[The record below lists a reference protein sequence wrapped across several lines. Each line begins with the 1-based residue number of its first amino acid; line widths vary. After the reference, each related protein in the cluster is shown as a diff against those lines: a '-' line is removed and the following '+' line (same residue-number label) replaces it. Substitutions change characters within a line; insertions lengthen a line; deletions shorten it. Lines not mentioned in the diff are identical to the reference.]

1 MFPFLIPFILPVAG
15 AAVGVG
21 LVKANGWANKQKFT
35 KALLKIGP
43 NIAKIYDVIDPI
55 LAANLAKW
63 NGSQVD
69 KAFDITIK
77 AFSDGNLTD
86 KEVKNVASYL
96 AKKFIPQVAADKTNA
111 FSAALEKPVAV
122 TASEVVSSAVV
133 GALTANLAIDQVKN
147 LFNKK

>member
-1 MFPFLIPFILPVAG
+1 M
-15 AAVGVG
+15 
-21 LVKANGWANKQKFT
+21 
-35 KALLKIGP
+35 
-43 NIAKIYDVIDPI
+43 
-55 LAANLAKW
+55 AANLAKW

-96 AKKFIPQVAADKTNA
+96 AEKFIPQVAADKTNA

-122 TASEVVSSAVV
+122 TASEVVSSAVA
-133 GALTANLAIDQVKN
+133 GALTSDLAINQVKN
-147 LFNKK
+147 LLTKNKNG